1 MNQNW
6 ISLCVFAIIGWLV
19 LNVAGFIIIFL
30 HELMHALP
38 AIYFTKRPATIYIG
52 SYGEDIGPQ
61 FSIGKLRIRIKP
73 RFSYL
78 RSEGLCMHEA
88 IPSDHKSI
96 IVLLSGPVGTLV
108 IASVLFPFVSDPAVY
123 GVFKITVVIFFA
135 FALISLVS
143 NLYPRK
149 LELDSTLYSDGQWI
163 LYIIKLKGANKH
175 LFKATDFFEHNE
187 FGKTIAELDKI
198 DKVHL
203 NDYLSSLY
211 IQSYVELK
219 QYEQLTAFK
228 QNYLNPQ
235 SLESLT
241 SYNCINLSFANIQ
254 LKEYDEALKLLNR
267 AVELN
272 EDYYALNNR
281 GFVLNILGDY
291 AAAKQDLNKACEI
304 DPASAYAVTNR
315 AYSNVKLGLLD
326 EALVDINK
334 SMELN
339 DGNSYIYLVQGMYQ
353 LETGSPQNALANFER
368 AKKLNSTTVLVDE
381 YITLAKSRLIAAQA

>member
-1 MNQNW
+1 
-6 ISLCVFAIIGWLV
+6 
-19 LNVAGFIIIFL
+19 
-30 HELMHALP
+30 
-38 AIYFTKRPATIYIG
+38 
-52 SYGEDIGPQ
+52 
-61 FSIGKLRIRIKP
+61 
-73 RFSYL
+73 
-78 RSEGLCMHEA
+78 
-88 IPSDHKSI
+88 
-96 IVLLSGPVGTLV
+96 
-108 IASVLFPFVSDPAVY
+108 
-123 GVFKITVVIFFA
+123 
-135 FALISLVS
+135 
-143 NLYPRK
+143 
-149 LELDSTLYSDGQWI
+149 
-163 LYIIKLKGANKH
+163 
-175 LFKATDFFEHNE
+175 
-187 FGKTIAELDKI
+187 
-198 DKVHL
+198 L